1 MVIQP
6 HLHSH
11 VIAGLIIALKNQ
23 NAVFDG
29 IGEVMLGGSKL
40 LKGAEHTVRLY
51 AAKGFCLNFN
61 SAGQKR
67 AVERGGNKISLTD
80 ILGAGADL
88 NGTIADIHLTD
99 PHMVGIG
106 VTFDGDNPADLHI
119 LHGQAEVIR

>member
-1 MVIQP
+1 MVIQS

-29 IGEVMLGGSKL
+29 IGEVMLGSSKL

-67 AVERGGNKISLTD
+67 AVECGGNKISLPD
-80 ILGAGADL
+80 ILGTGADL
-88 NGTIADIHLTD
+88 NCTITDIHLTD

-106 VTFDGDNPADLHI
+106 VTLDRNYLANLHI
-119 LHGQAEVIR
+119 LHGKAEIIC